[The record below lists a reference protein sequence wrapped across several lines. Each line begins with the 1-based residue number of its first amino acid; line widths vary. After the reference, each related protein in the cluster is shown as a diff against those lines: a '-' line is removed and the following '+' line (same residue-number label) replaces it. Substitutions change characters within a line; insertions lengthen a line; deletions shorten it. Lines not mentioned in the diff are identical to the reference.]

1 MHTIARSNSRPHR
14 WVGRK
19 LTLLLGM
26 WICSV
31 MPRQATAE
39 DIFLTAASKEN
50 ETTSWKADAALL
62 AATPS
67 WDGRGKAPFDL
78 ASMLE
83 KAGQALSKLYPEVA
97 PTAKLNGI
105 SVRRVSTSKKGPDLA
120 DKWYIQFT
128 FIPESGK
135 LAYSHV
141 VLLADGTQVEPE
153 VKTR

>member
-1 MHTIARSNSRPHR
+1 MQTIARSNSRPHL

-19 LTLLLGM
+19 LTLLLGI
-26 WICSV
+26 WICSAV
-31 MPRQATAE
+31 PRQAAAE

-50 ETTSWKADAALL
+50 ETTSWKVDAALL

-83 KAGQALSKLYPEVA
+83 KAGQTLSKLYPEVA
-97 PTAKLNGI
+97 PTSKLNGI
-105 SVRRVSTSKKGPDLA
+105 SVRRVSTSKKGADLV

-135 LAYSHV
+135 LVYSHI
-141 VLLADGTQVEPE
+141 VLLADGTQIEPE